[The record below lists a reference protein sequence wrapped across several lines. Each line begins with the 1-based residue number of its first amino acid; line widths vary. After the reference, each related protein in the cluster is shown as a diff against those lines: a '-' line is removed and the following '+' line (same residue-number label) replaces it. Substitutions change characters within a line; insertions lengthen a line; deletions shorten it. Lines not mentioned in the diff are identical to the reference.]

1 MPRIAGVDIPND
13 KQMWI
18 ALTYIHGVGRY
29 TAEQILK
36 QCNIERDLKAGKLSE
51 DEVSRISQLIVRD
64 LTVEGQLRRRVSQN
78 ISRLKD
84 VIHIGF
90 RWINKHKLLKLW
102 QDFTRVFF
110 THLKDVG
117 ELDEFYFLS
126 LENASDK
133 WDKQNPKRV
142 AIESYVKLLEHEGRL
157 HTEMFCFLCTNEIK
171 DKKISL
177 IRAYLP
183 THKRCS
189 HTLDIDK
196 KALDELYTNKS
207 SIFLNDTEVDR
218 LWYIL
223 LEGL

>member
-1 MPRIAGVDIPND
+1 MQG
-13 KQMWI
+13 
-18 ALTYIHGVGRY
+18 YI
-29 TAEQILK
+29 I
-36 QCNIERDLKAGKLSE
+36 NINKVKDE
-51 DEVSRISQLIVRD
+51 DLIVTILSKHNLHTLYRFYGARHSTINLGFKID
-64 LTVEGQLRRRVSQN
+64 YELDSSAKSN

-117 ELDEFYFLS
+117 ELDEFYFLL